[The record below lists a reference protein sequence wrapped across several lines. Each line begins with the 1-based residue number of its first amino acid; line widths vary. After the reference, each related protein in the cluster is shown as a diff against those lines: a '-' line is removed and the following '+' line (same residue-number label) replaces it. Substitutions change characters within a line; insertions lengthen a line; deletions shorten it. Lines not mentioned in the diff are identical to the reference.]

1 MQVVGAVAGEFARVV
16 HVVELVA
23 TLWADDEVVA
33 KELDEGAAVI
43 TRRTV
48 FDDVNAHTN
57 LL

>member
-1 MQVVGAVAGEFARVV
+1 MQVVGAVAREFAHVV

-23 TLWADDEVVA
+23 TLRADDEVVA

-48 FDDVNAHTN
+48 FDDVDAHTSPV
-57 LL
+57 